1 MSLRSPS
8 QGAPLDAL
16 HRRASVAARPLAL
29 ALLCSLGA
37 ACGAT
42 SDSETNDEATPATAE
57 EADETPERPPN
68 VLLICIDDLRPELG
82 CYGATPVVSPNL
94 DAFAAT
100 SLRFDRHYVQH
111 PTCGASRFAFLLS
124 RTPSEA
130 AHFGNGAFAA
140 LGEDF
145 DPATSLPGAFRAA
158 GYHTAVLGKVSHS
171 HDGRAADGSQEL
183 PGAWDELPTDPG
195 PWGEAKHL
203 LHAYGGGRARI
214 AGKSPISENAYDDDH
229 DYPDAH
235 LADQAVATLGRLE
248 AAGEPFFLAVGF
260 FKPHLPFAA
269 PRKYWELYER
279 GALPLSPYPDPPA
292 DLPDVNGWGQSGEV
306 TGNYLALGYAN
317 RTWSESDRRHL
328 RHGYLACVSYV
339 DAQVGKLLREVD
351 ELGLTDDT
359 LVVVWGDHGW
369 HLGDLGLFGK
379 HTPYEASMRSA
390 LLMRVPG
397 VTPAGQGTRALV
409 ESVDIFPTLAE
420 LCDVPVD
427 AELAGRSFA
436 EVLATPNTNHRIT
449 ARSWSRH
456 GQRTALSR
464 RSRGYRHLRWTDP
477 DGAELGIELYSL
489 HETPFETRHLA
500 DEASLIGYADE
511 LGLVD

>member
-1 MSLRSPS
+1 MRDHEPR
-8 QGAPLDAL
+8 QNAAAGEGIAGAGAL
-16 HRRASVAARPLAL
+16 VLLAV
-29 ALLCSLGA
+29 LGA
-37 ACGAT
+37 GCSARTAAPP
-42 SDSETNDEATPATAE
+42 EAPEPATPAV
-57 EADETPERPPN
+57 DEVDAPRPN

-124 RTPSEA
+124 RTPSEP
-130 AHFGNGAFAA
+130 AHFGNGAFAT

-195 PWGEAKHL
+195 PWKEAKHL
-203 LHAYGGGRARI
+203 LHGYGGGRARI
-214 AGKSPISENAYDDDH
+214 PGKSPISEAAFTDDH

-235 LADQAVATLGRLE
+235 LADQAVATLRRLE
-248 AAGEPFFLAVGF
+248 AADEPFFLAVGF

-279 GALPLSPYPDPPA
+279 DALPLSPCPDPPA
-292 DLPDVNGWGQSGEV
+292 DLPAVNGWGQSGEV
-306 TGNYLALGYAN
+306 TNNYLAVGYEN
-317 RTWSESDRRHL
+317 RTWSTSARRHL

-351 ELGLTDDT
+351 ELGLADDT

-379 HTPYEASMRSA
+379 HTPYEASLRSA

-397 VTPAGQGTRALV
+397 VTPAGEGTRALV

-420 LCDVPVD
+420 LCGVPVD
-427 AELAGRSFA
+427 AELAGKSFA
-436 EVLATPNTNHRIT
+436 EVLAAPNTNHRIT

-456 GQRTALSR
+456 GKRTALSR
-464 RSRGYRHLRWTDP
+464 RSRGHRYLRWTDP
-477 DGAELGIELYSL
+477 TGAELGTELYSL
-489 HETPFETRHLA
+489 LATPFETRHLA
-500 DEASLIGYADE
+500 DDLSFIGYAND